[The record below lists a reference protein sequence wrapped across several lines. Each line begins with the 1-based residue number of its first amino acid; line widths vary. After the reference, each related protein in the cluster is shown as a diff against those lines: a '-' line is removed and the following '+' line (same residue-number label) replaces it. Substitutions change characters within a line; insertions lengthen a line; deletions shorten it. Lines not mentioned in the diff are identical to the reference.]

1 MKFFSSKLIAATA
14 ALFFMVA
21 ARGQET
27 VPGNKQEQ
35 PQSSGPIKVEVNLV
49 NVLCTVTDRD
59 NRFVTELHKE
69 DFKVFEDGTPQAI
82 SNFSRETNLP
92 LAIALLVDTSESVMP
107 KIKFEQQAAIN
118 FLHSVVRHEDKAL
131 LVEFDSGVTLLQD
144 FTNDVNKLAREIRAL
159 RAGGGTSL
167 YDAVYLVS
175 EQKLL
180 AEKGRKT
187 IILITD
193 GSDTTSRTS
202 FEEALEM
209 AQRAEATVFAISTN
223 KILERF
229 AAAGPAPASF
239 SFMPQWGRFI
249 RTKAKDGDKV
259 LQKLAEETGGRV
271 FYPQKTSELDLA
283 FKQINEE
290 LRSQYYLG
298 YFSSNQRR
306 DGAYRTITV
315 KVAGKDLRVRHR
327 RGYYA
332 PGG

>member
-1 MKFFSSKLIAATA
+1 MANFLRWKLAV
-14 ALFFMVA
+14 ALCALLLLVA
-21 ARGQET
+21 ARGSE
-27 VPGNKQEQ
+27 NAAIDKEEQ
-35 PQSSGPIKVEVNLV
+35 PKSSGPIKVEVNLV
-49 NVLCTVTDRD
+49 NILCTVTDKD
-59 NRFVTELHKE
+59 NRFVTGLQKE
-69 DFKVFEDGTPQAI
+69 DFKVFEDGTPQEI

-92 LAIALLVDTSESVMP
+92 LAIALLIDTSESVMP
-107 KIKFEQQAAIN
+107 KLKFEQQVAIN
-118 FLHSVVRHEDKAL
+118 FLHSVLRHEDKAL

-209 AQRAEATVFAISTN
+209 AQRAEVTVFAISTN

-229 AAAGPAPASF
+229 AAAGPASF
-239 SFMPQWGRFI
+239 ALLSQSGRFI
-249 RTKAKDGDKV
+249 QIKAKDGDKA